1 MRFLT
6 SSEMASVDREAIQ
19 NLGIPG
25 TVLMENAARGVA
37 TVIYKYVKGNSVLV
51 VCGSGNNGGDGLAT
65 ARNLYNMGYDVEVVM
80 LAQPEKL
87 KGDAKLNY
95 SILSKLPIPISVLKE
110 TELFEFGLKL
120 KDFDVVV
127 DAIFGT
133 GLSRPVEGI
142 YKHVIDLIN
151 RYAKKVVSID
161 IPSGLS
167 GSTGEVLG
175 TCVIADYTVTFAYPK
190 IVHVMPP
197 ACEYVGEVFIVDIS
211 IPEEAAS
218 VLDTDRFIL
227 TLDEVAFLLPP
238 REIMSHKY
246 TFGHLA
252 VIGGSKGKTGA
263 PSMVAEASLRTGV
276 GLSTVIVPSSLNEIF
291 EVKLTEAMS
300 IPVEDENKG
309 YFTVSSLQTT
319 LDVIKSGKFSAV
331 AIGPGLGNAP
341 ETFEFAR
348 EFIKHC
354 DKPMVIDADGLN
366 AIAENP
372 GVLRGKEDVIITPHI
387 GEFSRLTRLSKE
399 EILSDLFGCAQR
411 FATEYGV
418 TVILK
423 SGRTVIA
430 TPNGKLYLNVIGNPG
445 MATAGTGD
453 VLAGVV
459 GSLLAMGLEAEDA
472 AKLGVFLHSLS
483 GDLAAKKLTQES
495 LIATDLVRYLPQAV
509 NLLKKKEVSPVRP
522 ELPFVTSL
530 KECLGVE

>member
-1 MRFLT
+1 MRLLT
-6 SSEMASVDREAIQ
+6 SSEMAAVDRETIQ

-37 TVIYKYVKGNSVLV
+37 TVIYKYVEGNSVLV
-51 VCGSGNNGGDGLAT
+51 VCGGGNNGGDGLAA

-80 LAQPEKL
+80 LTQPEKL

-95 SILSKLPIPISVLKE
+95 SILSKLPVPIYILKE

-120 KDFDVVV
+120 RDFDIVV

-142 YKHVIDLIN
+142 YKQVIDLIN
-151 RYAKKVVSID
+151 RYAQKVVAVD

-167 GSTGEVLG
+167 GSTGEILG

-211 IPEEAAS
+211 IPEEATS

-227 TLDEVAFLLPP
+227 TFEEVAFLLPP

-263 PSMVAEASLRTGV
+263 PSMVAEASLRTGT

-291 EVKLTEAMS
+291 EIKLTEAMS

-309 YFTVSSLQTT
+309 CFTASSVQTV
-319 LDVIKSGKFSAV
+319 LDVVESGKFSAV
-331 AIGPGLGNAP
+331 AIGPGLGNDP

-348 EFIKHC
+348 EFIRQC
-354 DKPMVIDADGLN
+354 SKPMVIDADGLN
-366 AIAENP
+366 ALAENP
-372 GVLRGKEDVIITPHI
+372 EILKSKENVIVTPHI
-387 GEFSRLTRLSKE
+387 GEFSRLTKLSKE
-399 EILSDLFGCAQR
+399 EILSDLFGCAQD
-411 FATEYGV
+411 FAVEYGV
-418 TVILK
+418 TVVLK

-430 TPNGKLYLNVIGNPG
+430 TPDGKLYLNVIGNPG

-453 VLAGVV
+453 VLAGVI
-459 GSLLAMGLEAEDA
+459 GGLLAMGLEAEDA

-483 GDLAAKKLTQES
+483 GDLAAQKLTQES
-495 LIATDLVRYLPQAV
+495 LIATDLIKYLPEAIKF
-509 NLLKKKEVSPVRP
+509 LKQKESSPAKN

-530 KECLGVE
+530 RECVGV